1 MTIYFLPI
9 KIQRGI
15 VETIFNHRQFEKTYF
30 ALNLTKYKKEKYVQH
45 VYNYIS
51 LIYLFITRHRQR
63 YVRLFFPAQSLSPQ
77 SVHIR
82 HPIKVKT
89 VGLRLF

>member
-1 MTIYFLPI
+1 MY
-9 KIQRGI
+9 
-15 VETIFNHRQFEKTYF
+15 
-30 ALNLTKYKKEKYVQH
+30 

-63 YVRLFFPAQSLSPQ
+63 YVRPFFPAQSLSPQ

>member
-1 MTIYFLPI
+1 MY
-9 KIQRGI
+9 
-15 VETIFNHRQFEKTYF
+15 
-30 ALNLTKYKKEKYVQH
+30 
-45 VYNYIS
+45 VYNYII

-63 YVRLFFPAQSLSPQ
+63 YVGLFFLLNQ